1 MSTEL
6 SKASIASI
14 FFLGAAL
21 IFNGSEQLWSL
32 YQHWQQIDRLCA
44 IVAEIGKDPCK

>member
-6 SKASIASI
+6 RRASIASI
-14 FFLGAAL
+14 IFLGAAL
-21 IFNGSEQLWSL
+21 VFNGGAQLWSM

-44 IVAEIGKDPCK
+44 IVAELGREVCK